1 MYILKRNGSEQVFNA
16 DKIRVAITKANNS
29 VAEGSRIKD
38 TTINAI
44 VAAIVKHCEELN
56 RAVGIEEIQ
65 DLVEDQLIDRR
76 AKAVAKAYIT
86 YRYER
91 ARSRNTTDD
100 LILSLINAKNEDAIQ
115 ENSNKNP
122 MLNSTQRDY
131 IAGYVSK
138 DIARRYIFPPDVI
151 NAHDKGWIH
160 ISDMDYAIGKTH
172 NCCLVNLED
181 MLQNGTVI
189 SGTKIDRPHR
199 FTTAC
204 NIATQIVAQIASGQY
219 GGTTITLS
227 HLAPFVEESR
237 KSIRKFTEEEFE
249 KLGIKADEKT
259 IAELIEDRVRKE
271 VADGVQII
279 QYQVN
284 TLLTCNGQTPFLSV
298 AMFLNEAKN
307 EQEKKDLALIMEEVL
322 KQRIQGVKNEK
333 GVYIT
338 NAFPKL
344 LYLLTE
350 ENCREGTPYW
360 YLTRLAAACSA
371 KRMVPDYISEKIMLR
386 DKIDKN
392 GEGHAYP
399 CMGGSKTTAHVKL
412 EERMQKRCA

>member
-1 MYILKRNGSEQVFNA
+1 MYIIKRNGSEQVFDPAKIYNA
-16 DKIRVAITKANNS
+16 ISKANAS
-29 VAEGSRIKD
+29 VPEGSRIKE
-38 TTINAI
+38 TTIRIIADAI
-44 VAAIVKHCEELN
+44 TKQCEELGH
-56 RAVGIEEIQ
+56 AVDIEFVQ
-65 DLVEDQLIDRR
+65 DRVEDQLIDRR

-237 KSIRKFTEEEFE
+237 KSIRKFTEEEFD
-249 KLGIKADEKT
+249 KLGIEADKETIEK
-259 IAELIEDRVRKE
+259 LVEDRVHKE

-284 TLLTCNGQTPFLSV
+284 TLLTCNGGQ
-298 AMFLNEAKN
+298 
-307 EQEKKDLALIMEEVL
+307 
-322 KQRIQGVKNEK
+322 
-333 GVYIT
+333 
-338 NAFPKL
+338 
-344 LYLLTE
+344 
-350 ENCREGTPYW
+350 
-360 YLTRLAAACSA
+360 
-371 KRMVPDYISEKIMLR
+371 
-386 DKIDKN
+386 
-392 GEGHAYP
+392 
-399 CMGGSKTTAHVKL
+399 
-412 EERMQKRCA
+412 